1 MKTLISI
8 SAVAASLLVAT
19 PALAQRGP
27 GYGSQQQSADDA
39 RFDAAEQR
47 FDREYQL
54 YQQEVERYRQSRRNG
69 PGWRDQ
75 GYNDP
80 RNDPR
85 YNGGRWDDRDEGGYD
100 PAQYYRTGPRYQER
114 VLAQDE
120 RIYRGRDGQ
129 YYCKRS
135 DGTTGL
141 IVGAVA
147 GGVLGN
153 VIDGGHSRS
162 VGTILGALV
171 GGVVGQQVDANNQQ
185 VRCR

>member
-8 SAVAASLLVAT
+8 GAFAASLLVVT
-19 PALAQRGP
+19 PAIAQRGP
-27 GYGSQQQSADDA
+27 GYQQQQQQAADDA
-39 RFDAAEQR
+39 RFDAAQQR

-54 YQQEVERYRQSRRNG
+54 YQQEVQRYRMSRRTAG
-69 PGWRDQ
+69 
-75 GYNDP
+75 NDP
-80 RNDPR
+80 RYDPRSDPR
-85 YNGGRWDDRDEGGYD
+85 YNGGRWDDRDEGDYD
-100 PAQYYRTGPRYQER
+100 AAKHYRSGPRYQER
-114 VLAQDE
+114 VLRADE
-120 RIYRGRDGQ
+120 RVYRGRDGQ

-153 VIDGGHSRS
+153 AIDGGHSRTA
-162 VGTILGALV
+162 GTLLGALV
-171 GGVVGQQVDANNQQ
+171 GGIVGQQVDQNSQQ

>member
-1 MKTLISI
+1 MKTTLTL
-8 SAVAASLLVAT
+8 AALAASCFAMAS
-19 PALAQRGP
+19 PAMAQQRGP
-27 GYGSQQQSADDA
+27 GHSQQQSADDA
-39 RFDAAEQR
+39 RFDAAQQR

-54 YQQEVERYRQSRRNG
+54 YQQEVQRYRQSRQGNWRN
-69 PGWRDQ
+69 Q

-85 YNGGRWDDRDEGGYD
+85 YDQDDRDEGDYD
-100 PAQYYRTGPRYQER
+100 AARYYREGPRYQER
-114 VLAQDE
+114 VLTADE
-120 RIYRGRDGQ
+120 RVYRGRDGK
-129 YYCKRS
+129 YYCKRN

-162 VGTILGALV
+162 AGTILGAIV
-171 GGVVGQQVDANNQQ
+171 GGAVGSQVDRNSQM
-185 VRCR
+185 RCR

>member
-1 MKTLISI
+1 MKSLICI
-8 SAVAASLLVAT
+8 SAAAASLLVVAS
-19 PALAQRGP
+19 PALAQRAP
-27 GYGSQQQSADDA
+27 TYGGQQMSPDEA
-39 RFDAAEQR
+39 RFEQAQQR
-47 FDREYQL
+47 FDREYEL
-54 YQQEVERYRQSRRNG
+54 YQQEVQRYRQSRRG
-69 PGWRDQ
+69 GWNQQ

-100 PAQYYRTGPRYQER
+100 PAQYYRAGPRYQER
-114 VLAQDE
+114 VLTQDE

-129 YYCKRS
+129 YYCKRN

-153 VIDGGHSRS
+153 AIDGGHSRS

-171 GGVVGQQVDANNQQ
+171 GGVVGQQVDANSQQ

>member
-8 SAVAASLLVAT
+8 SAFAAALVVVAT
-19 PALAQRGP
+19 PAMAQQRGG
-27 GYGSQQQSADDA
+27 GYSQQQSADDA
-39 RFDAAEQR
+39 RFDAAQQR

-54 YQQEVERYRQSRRNG
+54 YQQEVQRYRQSRRGNG
-69 PGWRDQ
+69 RDQ
-75 GYNDP
+75 SYNDP

-100 PAQYYRTGPRYQER
+100 AAQYYRTGPRYQER
-114 VLAQDE
+114 VLAPDE
-120 RIYRGRDGQ
+120 RVYRGRDGQ
-129 YYCKRS
+129 YYCKRN

-153 VIDGGHSRS
+153 AIDGGHSRTA
-162 VGTILGALV
+162 GTLLGALV
-171 GGVVGQQVDANNQQ
+171 GGIVGQQVDANNQQ